1 MKNCHT
7 EHFVVDDIML
17 DFKEHLPFSEI
28 VKIFQFTTFKH
39 SNLLGLDHVSML
51 EKSNAFWVVSRIKI
65 VLKKQAGLFDKLSA
79 TTWTHPIGMVKA
91 VRDCVVKHKNSI
103 VAKCTSEWCC
113 LDSETRKIRKLNS
126 IHYPELEMLKLDNL
140 NTQFE
145 LFNVELSDNDYVYT
159 KIVRASDLDVNMH
172 TNNLKYNQMVYDAF
186 SVDEL
191 KSFDV
196 NEYEIQFFNETKLG
210 DNISILKR
218 KVGKRYYCLGKVG
231 DKIIFKAIL
240 KTKLIKQ

>member
-7 EHFVVDDIML
+7 EHFIVDDIML
-17 DFKEHLPFSEI
+17 DFKEQMSFGEI
-28 VKIFQFTTFKH
+28 VKLFQCTTFKH

-65 VLKKQAGLFDKLSA
+65 AIKKQVGLFDKLSA

-91 VRDCVVKHKNSI
+91 VRDCVIKHKNTDC
-103 VAKCTSEWCC
+103 VVFDEQ
-113 LDSETRKIRKLNS
+113 DYETRKIRKLNS

-145 LFNVELSDNDYVYT
+145 LFNVEMSDNDYVYT
-159 KIVRASDLDVNMH
+159 KIVRTSDLDVNMH
-172 TNNLKYNQMVYDAF
+172 TNNLKYNQMIYDAF
-186 SVDEL
+186 SSEEL

-196 NEYEIQFFNETKLG
+196 VEYEIQFVNETKLG
-210 DNISILKR
+210 DDIAIFKR
-218 KVGKRYYCLGKVG
+218 KVGKRYYCLGKLA

-240 KTKLIKQ
+240 KTKLIK

>member
-7 EHFVVDDIML
+7 EHFIVDDIML
-17 DFKEHLPFSEI
+17 DFKEQMSFGEI
-28 VKIFQFTTFKH
+28 VKLFQCTTFKH

-65 VLKKQAGLFDKLSA
+65 VIKKQVGLFDKLSA

-91 VRDCVVKHKNSI
+91 VRDCVIKHKNSI
-103 VAKCTSEWCC
+103 FAKCTSEWCC
-113 LDSETRKIRKLNS
+113 LDYETRKIRKLNS
-126 IHYPELEMLKLDNL
+126 IHYPKLEMLKLDNL

-145 LFNVELSDNDYVYT
+145 LFNVEMSDNDYVYT
-159 KIVRASDLDVNMH
+159 KIVRTSDLDVNMH
-172 TNNLKYNQMVYDAF
+172 TNNLKYNQMIYDAF
-186 SVDEL
+186 SSEEL

-196 NEYEIQFFNETKLG
+196 VEYEIQFVNETKLG
-210 DNISILKR
+210 DDIAIFKR
-218 KVGKRYYCLGKVG
+218 KVGKRYYCLGKLA

-240 KTKLIKQ
+240 KTKLIK

>member
-1 MKNCHT
+1 MQNCHT

-17 DFKEHLPFSEI
+17 DFKEQMPFGEF
-28 VKIFQFTTFKH
+28 VKLFQFTTFKH

-51 EKSNAFWVVSRIKI
+51 EKSNAFWVVSRIK
-65 VLKKQAGLFDKLSA
+65 VAVKKQVGLFDKLSA

-91 VRDCVVKHKNSI
+91 VRDCVIKHKNSI

-113 LDSETRKIRKLNS
+113 LDFETRKIRKLNS
-126 IHYPELEMLKLDNL
+126 IHYPELEMLKSDNL

-145 LFNVELSDNDYVYT
+145 LFNVEMVNNDYVYT
-159 KIVRASDLDVNMH
+159 KIIRTSDLDVNMH

-186 SVDEL
+186 TVEEL

-196 NEYEIQFFNETKLG
+196 AEYEIQFVNETKLG
-210 DNISILKR
+210 DSIAIFKR
-218 KVGKRYYCLGKVG
+218 KVGKRYYCLGKVE
-231 DKIIFKAIL
+231 DKIIFRAIL
-240 KTKLIKQ
+240 KTKSIK